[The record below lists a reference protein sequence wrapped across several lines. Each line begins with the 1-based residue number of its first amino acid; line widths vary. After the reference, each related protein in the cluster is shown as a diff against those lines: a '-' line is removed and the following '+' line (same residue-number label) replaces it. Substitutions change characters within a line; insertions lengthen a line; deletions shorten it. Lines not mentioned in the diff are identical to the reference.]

1 MIGLKMTLTISK
13 LVSQIE
19 SNNVPYAMRFE
30 PGWRHDNNIITMVRQ
45 AHAPAYMNTTTAK
58 TIMATSYGLYQ
69 IMGEN
74 IYRLGY
80 KKPINEFMNSP
91 NDQLD
96 IFNKF
101 LSWRG
106 IDYTVNEIF
115 TNREKMEK
123 FARRYNGSLAYI
135 QTLMNGYNYLN
146 LVK

>member
-1 MIGLKMTLTISK
+1 MTLTISK

-30 PGWRHDNNIITMVRQ
+30 PGWRHDSNIISAVRQ

-58 TIMATSYGLYQ
+58 NIMSTSYGLYQ

-80 KKPINEFMNSP
+80 KKPINEFMNNPSE
-91 NDQLD
+91 QLD

-101 LSWRG
+101 LVWRG
-106 IDYTVNEIF
+106 INYTVEEIF
-115 TNREKMEK
+115 SDRAKMEK
-123 FARRYNGSLAYI
+123 FAKRYNGSLSYI
-135 QTLMNGYNYLN
+135 QTLTNGYNYFK